1 MSTIQQDLGRITHL
15 DTSKKLTLIFIFLS
29 LFTGSYLFGRYVLN
43 RTKTPVYTET
53 TPPENAPING
63 QLNTGKAE
71 LILAPSRSTLKVGES
86 IPVAVRLTKQS
97 VQAADVVLT
106 FDPKYVSISDIKAG
120 PNFPIMLNQKINKD
134 TVEVSASISPT
145 NLDKPGEGDVFTF
158 TLTGVS
164 ATPNTKVDFNIED
177 TIAATDGVNV
187 LHTIV
192 GGSYTITR

>member
-1 MSTIQQDLGRITHL
+1 MSTLQQDFGRLTHL
-15 DTSKKLTLIFIFLS
+15 DASKKLTLIFIFLS
-29 LFTGSYLFGRYVLN
+29 LFTVSYLFGRYVLN
-43 RTKTPVYTET
+43 RTKPVEYKE
-53 TPPENAPING
+53 PAPQENAPING

-71 LILAPSRSTLKVGES
+71 LILAPSRATLKVGES

-97 VQAADVVLT
+97 VQAADVVLN
-106 FDPKYVSISDIKAG
+106 FDPKYVSVSDIKAG
-120 PNFPIMLNQKINKD
+120 PNFPIMLNQKINSD
-134 TVEVSASISPT
+134 NIQVSASISPT

-158 TLTGVS
+158 MLTGVA
-164 ATPNTKVDFNIED
+164 ATPSTKVDFNIED